1 MHPRCKGQTVTGA
14 KQQLF
19 VLWNK
24 RIDRLLDDALER
36 ATDVCTS
43 SVLAVKLKFVSLTL
57 GI

>member
-1 MHPRCKGQTVTGA
+1 VTGA